1 MSNDLTEASLEN
13 LLIEI
18 RRRAPVRMRAPTRLM
33 VHPDMVLAIGE
44 GDYERGVEIIDG
56 CVTRAKAGAPA
67 TDEDRHA
74 LELARAWA
82 RQT

>member
-1 MSNDLTEASLEN
+1 MSNLTEASLEN

-18 RRRAPVRMRAPTRLM
+18 RRRAPVRTVVPTRLI
-33 VHPDMVLAIGE
+33 VQPDMVLAVGE
-44 GDYERGVEIIDG
+44 GDYERGVERIDR
-56 CVTRAKAGAPA
+56 CVTRATAGAPA

-82 RQT
+82 RQA